1 MNNFFI
7 SKYIN
12 SITLNNIN
20 DFAKKEGIFLT
31 NNEDK
36 IIYNYIKKYWK
47 VFLYDNPDNIFN
59 KLKCEVS
66 NNTYNKIIEVYN
78 KYKNKIN

>member
-12 SITLNNIN
+12 NITLNNIN
-20 DFAKKEGIFLT
+20 DFAKKEGIFLI

-59 KLKCEVS
+59 KLKHEIS